1 MRNIVMRALAVLL
14 TAVVGACA
22 AMPASPP
29 ECAAGRIMQRHAL
42 YFGLTTSDGAIID
55 EARWSAF
62 LAETVTP
69 RFPEGFTVLEARGQW
84 RNRETG
90 TIIRQ
95 PSRVLIV
102 LAADDPVTSTAV
114 ESVRTAYRERFAQ
127 QSVLRV
133 SAPVCASF

>member
-1 MRNIVMRALAVLL
+1 MRALAVLL

-22 AMPASPP
+22 TVPAAVP
-29 ECAAGRIMQRHAL
+29 ECSAGRTMQRHAL
-42 YFGLTTSDGAIID
+42 YFGLTTSDGAVID
-55 EARWSAF
+55 ETRWSAF

-69 RFPEGFTVLEARGQW
+69 RFPDGFTVLEARGQW
-84 RNRETG
+84 RNRDTG
-90 TIIRQ
+90 TIVRQ

-102 LAADDPVTSTAV
+102 LAADDPVTSAAV
-114 ESVRTAYRERFAQ
+114 EGVRTAYRERFAQ